1 MTKFCLLFM
10 LYGNL
15 PEKTLPDDSLDKY
28 RFLFFFGKTET
39 GPLFFYNFG
48 ALFE

>member
-1 MTKFCLLFM
+1 M

-28 RFLFFFGKTET
+28 RFLFFSREDRDGAA
-39 GPLFFYNFG
+39 FFYNFG